1 MKYMILSVDTGID
14 DALAIAYA
22 LGQDQY
28 KLLGITA
35 SYGMAPLEKTYR
47 NTCRLLNILGHPEI
61 PVYPGSTAPIQGIRT
76 YNGDFHGMD
85 GAANLLGEPE
95 QNERPPEHSK
105 NSITFI
111 RESIA
116 KYGRDLTL
124 VTTGPLTDLAKI
136 LDASPCLCRE
146 IGRIVSMG
154 GALTCPGNSSP
165 VAEANIK
172 ANVSAS
178 KAVLEAGL
186 PLTLIGLDVTR
197 KTLLTRSEID
207 RWNDLGTEAG
217 HFYCKLLSHYLEEY
231 NRFYPYLHGC
241 ALHDPLAVA
250 AACNPQIFTMLP
262 FHLTVCT
269 EGPLTGRITENLMAD
284 PGEKETMVALKVDS
298 PLFKAMF
305 SDRVGSVLGRV

>member
-1 MKYMILSVDTGID
+1 
-14 DALAIAYA
+14 
-22 LGQDQY
+22 
-28 KLLGITA
+28 
-35 SYGMAPLEKTYR
+35 
-47 NTCRLLNILGHPEI
+47 
-61 PVYPGSTAPIQGIRT
+61 
-76 YNGDFHGMD
+76 MD

-172 ANVSAS
+172 ADVSAS

>member
-172 ANVSAS
+172 ADVSAS

-217 HFYCKLLSHYLEEY
+217 HFYCKLLAHYLEEY

-298 PLFKAMF
+298 PYYNIFM
-305 SDRVGSVLGRV
+305 VNIPYIQ

>member
-172 ANVSAS
+172 ADVSAS

-217 HFYCKLLSHYLEEY
+217 HFYCKLLSHHLEEY